1 MLKNNELFLV
11 ILVLSM
17 IFVSCNEDL
26 AETEPEQNLSV
37 VILTDYS
44 IGSDIVI
51 SIEGQLISRY
61 PGIDIHYFEAKPFSI
76 AEASYQLQVAA
87 ENYPEGTYF
96 LALVEPGADAERM
109 VFKTEKNQSFVVPD
123 NTLATKLFHKINYP
137 ACYHIGNDFWCNA
150 LSPDGLN
157 FLDIYVSS
165 LFDLLDGRL
174 PDDFGSKIESPKT
187 FAVQDAVFE
196 NDTLSGQ
203 IDYSDNFGNCIT
215 NIPGS
220 MLAAFEQGDL
230 LEVQTTDTTFFA
242 LLGTSYS
249 SVSEGQNVLFANSLN
264 KLELAVNMGSLSKCY
279 NIGAGTTIH
288 INLPE

>member
-17 IFVSCNEDL
+17 LFVSCNEDL

-96 LALVEPGADAERM
+96 LALIEPGADAERM
-109 VFKTEKNQSFVVPD
+109 VFKTEKNQLFVTPNNSLV
-123 NTLATKLFHKINYP
+123 TKLFHEINTSE
-137 ACYHIGNDFWCNA
+137 CFRIENDFWCN
-150 LSPDGLN
+150 GLN
-157 FLDIYVSS
+157 PENQNFLTVYVSS
-165 LFDLLDGRL
+165 MCDLVDGRL
-174 PDDFGSKIESPKT
+174 PADFGSKIDLPET